1 MTLNAPLT
9 LAQMRADIATAIDL
23 APEELG
29 LEDNLMDLGLDSLR
43 LMNLTLL
50 WQEAGLQMDF
60 GIFAESATLGEWW
73 EAVERHRQG
82 A

>member
-1 MTLNAPLT
+1 MTLTAPLT
-9 LAQMRADIATAIDL
+9 LARMRADIANAIDL
-23 APEELG
+23 TPEELG

-50 WQEAGLQMDF
+50 WQEAGLKIDF

-73 EAVERHRQG
+73 QAVEQHRQG